1 MTAPLMHSLAFKLC
15 LYFTLA
21 PDEYLTRDDIAT
33 RYDVKAGNVKTML
46 RHALSAGWLARDVE
60 GAGHA
65 AVTTYRAGPLLL
77 AEIERFRLPV

>member
-1 MTAPLMHSLAFKLC
+1 MTPPNMHSLAFKLC

-33 RYDVKAGNVKTML
+33 RYEVKGGNVKTML

-60 GAGHA
+60 GAGPKA
-65 AVTTYRAGPLLL
+65 MTSYRAGPLLL
-77 AEIERFRLPV
+77 AEIERFRLPA